1 MCNSVDKSIH
11 TPRTCRNSRLQFYL
25 NMKYGLL
32 FQGSTVELEVAT
44 SQSMAES
51 SVLVL
56 ILLNLLFLLFL
67 LLFGAFLTLDYLVN
81 R

>member
-1 MCNSVDKSIH
+1 
-11 TPRTCRNSRLQFYL
+11 
-25 NMKYGLL
+25 MKYGLL